1 VKNVFRILGLILLTF
16 LINFC
21 KKDKPGFPSI
31 TTTDITEI
39 SYTSAYSGGNVTNDG
54 GSAIVSL
61 GVCWNTSIEPTIEN
75 CENSE
80 PCGNSDLVSFTS
92 HIYQLS
98 ANTLYYLRAYATNS
112 VGTSYG
118 NEVSFT
124 TPGTVT
130 DIDDNIYNVV
140 TIGYKTWF
148 KENLKTTR
156 LNDGSPIPL
165 NTKFGELFET
175 AYRRYNNNEVT
186 NDNTFNTRYYW
197 IAINTGKL
205 CPVGWHVPTDV
216 EWTNLT
222 NYLGGDII
230 AGGQLK
236 ETGTTHWLSPNIGA
250 TNESGFTAL
259 PDGYSGGMS
268 GSWLSSTK
276 YPGMGNPFFGIPY
289 IPSTVGIVKL
299 YNNSSYVV
307 RSKGSLEDGY
317 SVRCLS
323 DF

>member
-1 VKNVFRILGLILLTF
+1 MKNLFRISGLILLTF

-21 KKDKPGFPSI
+21 KKDKPGFPTI

-54 GSAIVSL
+54 GSTIVSL

-92 HIYQLS
+92 HIYQLT

-112 VGTSYG
+112 VGISYG

-130 DIDDNIYNVV
+130 DIDGNIYNVI
-140 TIGYKTWF
+140 TIGHKTWF
-148 KENLKTTR
+148 KENLNTSR
-156 LNDGSPIPL
+156 LNDGSSVPL
-165 NTKFGELFET
+165 NTKLGELSEP
-175 AYRRYNNNEVT
+175 AYRQYNNDEVT
-186 NDNTFNTRYYW
+186 NDNTFGARYYW
-197 IAINTGKL
+197 IAVNTGKL
-205 CPVGWHVPTDV
+205 CPTGWHVPTDN
-216 EWTNLT
+216 EWTSLT
-222 NYLGGDII
+222 DYLGEDTK

-236 ETGTTHWLSPNIGA
+236 ETGTTHWLSPNYGA

-259 PDGYSGGMS
+259 PGEYSGGMS
-268 GSWLSSTK
+268 GSWLSSTMD
-276 YPGMGNPFFGIPY
+276 PGMGNPFFGIPY
-289 IPSTVGIVKL
+289 IPSTVWIITLHYNSIV
-299 YNNSSYVV
+299 VE
-307 RSKGSLEDGY
+307 RSRGSLDHAH